1 MPIQLLDDR
10 FSWLAEHS
18 GFSMLSG
25 SLKANG
31 CLNSVTRPREGNFA
45 RVAGKLYSMWRRFP
59 PRDQTA
65 SASEFEFFSKMIF
78 SRSAGHV
85 LFLESHLQ
93 FLPAPSKNLR
103 WIGTIHLPRK
113 CWNLD
118 GLERLRALPEVLV
131 LCDSMREQFGDV
143 LDASQLKVI
152 PYGVDTS
159 FFKPGPGY
167 IEPPRQTLLY
177 VGAWLR
183 NTAMLARL
191 VPEISRRFPQVVFDF
206 VVPLHARDDEWLRTL
221 GDNPSIRWHQG
232 LSDESLRDLYQ
243 NATALLLPME
253 DGGANN
259 AVVEAL
265 ACGLP
270 IITTDVGGI
279 RSYGGGALFPLVAN
293 NDDSSCMELVA
304 AYLTDRDFAAS
315 VSTGCRK
322 FAETKLEWT
331 IAAKEYIRVY
341 RELGLF

>member
-1 MPIQLLDDR
+1 VL
-10 FSWLAEHS
+10 
-18 GFSMLSG
+18 
-25 SLKANG
+25 NG
-31 CLNSVTRPREGNFA
+31 CDGIVTKGGRGFLSRA
-45 RVAGKLYSMWRRFP
+45 AGKVYSAWKGHP
-59 PRDQTA
+59 PRDQA
-65 SASEFEFFSKMIF
+65 AAAAEWKFISRLRFSD
-78 SRSAGHV
+78 SAGHV
-85 LFLESHLQ
+85 LFLENHLR
-93 FLPAPSKNLR
+93 FLPPPSGKMR
-103 WIGTIHLPRK
+103 WIGTIHLPRR
-113 CWNLD
+113 CWNEEDLA
-118 GLERLRALPEVLV
+118 LLRAMPGVLV
-131 LCDSMREQFGDV
+131 LCDSMREQFSDV
-143 LDASQLKVI
+143 LDSTQIWVV

-159 FFKPGPGY
+159 FFKPGHAGVDS
-167 IEPPRQTLLY
+167 PRQTLLY

-183 NTAMLARL
+183 NTTMLARL
-191 VPEISRRFPQVVFDF
+191 VPEISRRFPKVVFDF

-293 NDDSSCMELVA
+293 NDDSNCVELVA

-315 VSTGCRK
+315 VSSGCRK
-322 FAETKLEWT
+322 FAETRLEWA

-341 RELGLF
+341 RELGFL